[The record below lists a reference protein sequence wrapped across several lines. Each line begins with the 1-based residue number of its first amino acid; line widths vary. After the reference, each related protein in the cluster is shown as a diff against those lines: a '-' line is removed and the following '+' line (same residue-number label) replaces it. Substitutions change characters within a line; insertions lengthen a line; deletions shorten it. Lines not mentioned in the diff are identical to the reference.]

1 MRVTLPPGTYVI
13 ADPCYHVPDE
23 QWDRVLDESD
33 IFARPEATFEAED
46 GSIVK
51 VVAFG
56 TAYGDGVYEDQYGN
70 HYPVDAG
77 LIGIMS
83 TEHVVPTLHLGAVHS
98 FDYPVECFEEDG
110 TIYFGHIR
118 IPTGESYDEIDFV

>member
-1 MRVTLPPGTYVI
+1 MRVTLPAGTYVI

-33 IFARPEATFEAED
+33 VFSRPEATFEAED

-70 HYPVDAG
+70 HYGVDAG

-83 TEHVVPTLHLGAVHS
+83 VEHVTPDLRLGSVFTFS
-98 FDYPVECFEEDG
+98 TPFECYEEDG
-110 TIYFGHIR
+110 TIVFGHVS
-118 IPTGESYDEIDFV
+118 IPTSNEYDDSDE